1 MKAYCYYI
9 TTLESIAAKAQKTDR
24 MKSGPEIFCASQF
37 DSKEECLTFAQ
48 EIETMKYKANEL
60 NTLIYAGKRN
70 GHFPWMFFK

>member
-9 TTLESIAAKAQKTDR
+9 TTIEAIAAKAQMTDR
-24 MKSGPEIFCASQF
+24 MKSGNEIFCAAQF

-48 EIETMKYKANEL
+48 DIETMKFEAGEL

-70 GHFPWMFFK
+70 GRFPWMFFK